1 MRDRRK
7 VDIAHHLTG
16 RGTEISVGWP
26 VSLTKWENCVIILSV
41 GMPRAGSGWHYNLIH
56 DLMVAAGHQDARAIR
71 RQYHL
76 ERFLTEVNCNIGALT
91 AKRLLPVLLP
101 SLLGNTFA
109 IKAHA
114 SPTPTALRLM
124 RLNLMRTTYIYRDPR
139 DAMLSAYEHGER
151 SRASGHQNAFARLE
165 TFDDALAFIQQYL
178 DVWDAWIS
186 QPGVL
191 CCRYEDLLQDYD
203 HQMRQL
209 LEFLPVDSDGPQV
222 QAVIEQYRPEQT
234 RHTDQP
240 GMHFR
245 KGKIGRFREKFSPEQ
260 REVLDRTFEPFLA
273 QMGYPL

>member
-1 MRDRRK
+1 M
-7 VDIAHHLTG
+7 
-16 RGTEISVGWP
+16 
-26 VSLTKWENCVIILSV
+26 ILLCV

-56 DLMVAAGHQDARAIR
+56 DLEVAAGHQDARVIR
-71 RQYHL
+71 RRYHL

-114 SPTPTALRLM
+114 SPTPTAVRLM

-151 SRASGHQNAFARLE
+151 SRASGHQNAFAQLE
-165 TFDDALAFIQQYL
+165 TFDDALAFMQQYL
-178 DVWDAWIS
+178 DVWDAWIN

-203 HQMRQL
+203 RQMQQL
-209 LEFLPVDSDGPQV
+209 VEFLPVPGENPQV
-222 QAVIEQYRPEQT
+222 QAVLEKYRPEQA
-234 RHTDQP
+234 RDTDQR
-240 GMHFR
+240 GLHYR
-245 KGKIGRFREKFSPEQ
+245 QGKIGRFRDKFSPEQ
-260 REVLDRTFEPFLA
+260 QEVINRAFEPFLTS
-273 QMGYPL
+273 MGYPL